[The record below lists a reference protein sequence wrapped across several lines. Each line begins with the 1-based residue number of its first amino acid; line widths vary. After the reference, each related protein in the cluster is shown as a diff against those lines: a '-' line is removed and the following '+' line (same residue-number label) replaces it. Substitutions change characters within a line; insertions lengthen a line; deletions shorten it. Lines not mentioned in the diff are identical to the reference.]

1 MLPFPMM
8 ADDRMRDLIDGAVS
22 RGLGLDGEWMAT
34 IRRELGR
41 EPSVTGGVGAGAGG
55 DVC

>member
-8 ADDRMRDLIDGAVS
+8 ADDLMRDLIDGAVS
-22 RGLGLDGEWMAT
+22 RGLGLDGEWVAT

-41 EPSVTGGVGAGAGG
+41 EPSVTGGGGAGG
-55 DVC
+55 

>member
-1 MLPFPMM
+1 MLPFPAM
-8 ADDRMRDLIDGAVS
+8 ADDLMRDLIDGAVS
-22 RGLGLDGEWMAT
+22 RGLGLDGEWVAT

-41 EPSVTGGVGAGAGG
+41 EPSVTGGGGAGAGR

>member
-8 ADDRMRDLIDGAVS
+8 ADDLMRDLIDGAII
-22 RGLGLDGEWMAT
+22 RRLGLDGEWVAT

-41 EPSVTGGVGAGAGG
+41 EPSVTGGGGAEG
-55 DVC
+55 